1 MSPRLASSRNGV
13 SANSSCSS
21 ISAFQPSGPY
31 CSQNALFG
39 LKQQACSSVWRATSR
54 QWRSAPAAA
63 PSMRTGSGSSPTHSI
78 VRRSLESARS
88 RSKKGTSTGMVSR
101 HPHPTPP
108 RLRGAPTWW
117 GGEISLTSEL
127 SSMERVLR
135 VALAQVNPIVGDL
148 QGNARLITDRIA
160 EARDKGA
167 DVVCFPELAL
177 TGYPPEDLVLKPGF
191 VRDNISQLESVVAA
205 TAGISAVV
213 GFVDDDGEIY
223 NAAAFIHDRELK
235 AVYHKVFL
243 PNYGVFDEERYFA
256 VGHRCPIFELAGI
269 RISLTICED
278 CWYPAGPMAWQA
290 DHGAE
295 VLININGSPFHAG
308 KRVEREKM
316 VAERASDYGA
326 FVAYVNT
333 VGGQD
338 ELVFDGNSVVFGP
351 RGEVLAHASSFAE
364 ELLLCDINAGTVPFH
379 RPLEKIRHE
388 AEGAARLEL
397 EVTEVALEGAPS
409 TRRAAIE
416 RRMAQ
421 PLEGAAE
428 IYTAVVLGTRDYVH
442 KQNLKKVLIG
452 MSGGV
457 DSALTAAVAADA
469 LGPDNVIGV
478 RMPSRHTSDESLED
492 ADAVAEALGIQ
503 LLDFPIEP
511 AHHGFEEILADA
523 FKGTRPG
530 IADGYAVLKDLTK
543 TTVYELC
550 RYRNSLSHVIPDR
563 VITKP
568 PSAELK
574 PGQGNTDSLPPY
586 EKLDPILQGYVE
598 QDLSP
603 EELVA
608 AGHDPA
614 TVARVIELVDRSE
627 YKRRQAPPGVK
638 ITPRAFGRDRRM
650 PIVNRYSPNGA
661 RSQT

>member
-1 MSPRLASSRNGV
+1 M
-13 SANSSCSS
+13 
-21 ISAFQPSGPY
+21 Q
-31 CSQNALFG
+31 
-39 LKQQACSSVWRATSR
+39 
-54 QWRSAPAAA
+54 
-63 PSMRTGSGSSPTHSI
+63 
-78 VRRSLESARS
+78 
-88 RSKKGTSTGMVSR
+88 
-101 HPHPTPP
+101 
-108 RLRGAPTWW
+108 
-117 GGEISLTSEL
+117 
-127 SSMERVLR
+127 RVLR

-148 QGNARLITDRIA
+148 DGNARLITDRIK
-160 EARDKGA
+160 EAREKGA

-177 TGYPPEDLVLKPGF
+177 TGYPPEDLVLKPSF
-191 VRDNISQLESVVAA
+191 VRDNLKQLESVVAA

-213 GFVDDDGEIY
+213 GFVDDDGEIF
-223 NAAAFIHDRELK
+223 NAAAFIHAKELK

-243 PNYGVFDEERYFA
+243 PNYGVFD
-256 VGHRCPIFELAGI
+256 
-269 RISLTICED
+269 D

-295 VLININGSPFHAG
+295 VLININGSPYHAG

-351 RGEVLAHASSFAE
+351 RGEMLAHASSFAE
-364 ELLLCDINAGTVPFH
+364 ELLLCDINAGSVPFH

-397 EVTEVALEGAPS
+397 EVTDIVLEGALS
-409 TRRAAIE
+409 AKRGAIE
-416 RRMAQ
+416 RRMAE

-428 IYTAVVLGTRDYVH
+428 IYTAVVLGIHDYVH
-442 KQNLKKVLIG
+442 KQNFKKVLIG

-469 LGPDNVIGV
+469 LGPENVIGV
-478 RMPSRHTSDESLED
+478 RMPSRHTSAESLDD
-492 ADAVAEALGIQ
+492 AGAVAEALGIQ

-511 AHHGFEEILADA
+511 AHHGFEEVLTDA

-530 IADGYAVLKDLTK
+530 IAEENIQPRIRMTILHALSNKLGYIVLSTGNTSELPTGYGTLYGDIAGGYAVLKDLTK
-543 TTVYELC
+543 TTVYDLC
-550 RYRNSLSHVIPDR
+550 RYRNSLSQVIPDR

-574 PGQGNTDSLPPY
+574 PDQRDSDSLPPY
-586 EKLDPILQGYVE
+586 EKLDPILQGYIE

-661 RSQT
+661 RSST